1 MHGEEPYRRESIES
15 LRSPQATVVTVL
27 ISDHGDL
34 GGKKARLGDDWSFP
48 NRHLLA
54 GGSESLAGLSCLS
67 VFMRQMV
74 TMTQQKICRDKRR
87 HCQKVLVCG
96 DSLRMCSE
104 VL

>member
-1 MHGEEPYRRESIES
+1 MHGEEPYRRESIGS
-15 LRSPQATVVTVL
+15 LRSPRATVVTVL

-34 GGKKARLGDDWSFP
+34 GGKKARLGDDWCFP

-54 GGSESLAGLSCLS
+54 GGSESLAGFSCLS

-74 TMTQQKICRDKRR
+74 TMAQQQIFRDKRR
-87 HCQKVLVCG
+87 HCQKALVCG
-96 DSLRMCSE
+96 DSLRMCSQ